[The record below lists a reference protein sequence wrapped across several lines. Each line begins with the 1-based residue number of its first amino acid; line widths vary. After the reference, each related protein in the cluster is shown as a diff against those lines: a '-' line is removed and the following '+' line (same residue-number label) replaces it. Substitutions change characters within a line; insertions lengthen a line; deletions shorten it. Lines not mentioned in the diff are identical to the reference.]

1 MVGARVNGVNS
12 DVVVHDVLLDFVDLA
27 VVGTMVFKVCVP
39 VEDHDLEMLRKV
51 FQPIDSANA
60 HPNIGGIFIAILL
73 GYGLIGLGN
82 EMVLF
87 VRDAP
92 LFDEITQDPLE
103 SDDDQRSLHLIHP
116 APKKVAI
123 SPFVVLVGRRQKVHL
138 QVLLMDLLKL
148 ALFGRAKFLAVKD
161 ILSIS

>member
-1 MVGARVNGVNS
+1 MVGARVNGING

-27 VVGTMVFKVCVP
+27 VAGTMVFVVCVS

-60 HPNIGGIFIAILL
+60 HPNIGGIFVTVLL

-82 EMVLF
+82 EVVLF

-92 LFDEITQDPLE
+92 LFDKVTQDPLE
-103 SDDDQRSLHLIHP
+103 SDDD
-116 APKKVAI
+116 
-123 SPFVVLVGRRQKVHL
+123 
-138 QVLLMDLLKL
+138 
-148 ALFGRAKFLAVKD
+148 
-161 ILSIS
+161 